1 MWWSFSWDCK
11 SFAQVKTQVLLMDPL
26 PPMNKVYSLL
36 IQEEMQRNFG
46 NGSYFRVESTDHA
59 TKGQNFTINAS
70 SRHGIN
76 HPKGKERPQ
85 CTQCG
90 KLRHTTNK
98 CYKLDGFP
106 LGFKFKNKNSM
117 AHQISSIDQS
127 WESSCAP
134 IQTSMSCTLDQFHQL
149 LALIGFHNQPLSMNY
164 FPAAHGKEFH
174 MAKNVVVPSL
184 PSNSVADKTSFLLAL

>member
-1 MWWSFSWDCK
+1 MCTCGKYICSVNQKLTYLEVKEFVMKFLMGLNK

-46 NGSYFRVESTDHA
+46 NGSYFRVESTGHA

-127 WESSCAP
+127 
-134 IQTSMSCTLDQFHQL
+134 
-149 LALIGFHNQPLSMNY
+149 
-164 FPAAHGKEFH
+164 
-174 MAKNVVVPSL
+174 
-184 PSNSVADKTSFLLAL
+184 

>member
-1 MWWSFSWDCK
+1 
-11 SFAQVKTQVLLMDPL
+11 MDPL

-46 NGSYFRVESTDHA
+46 NGSYSRVESTGHA

-90 KLRHTTNK
+90 KLGHTNNK
-98 CYKLDGFP
+98 CYKLHGFLP
-106 LGFKFKNKNSM
+106 SFKFKNKNSM
-117 AHQISSIDQS
+117 THQVSSIDQS
-127 WESSCAP
+127 RESSCVP
-134 IQTSMSCTLDQFHQL
+134 IQTSLLCTPDQFHQL
-149 LALIGFHNQPLSMNY
+149 WALIGAHNQPLSMNY
-164 FPAAHGKEFH
+164 FPTAHGKKISHGKKCGCTFF
-174 MAKNVVVPSL
+174 
-184 PSNSVADKTSFLLAL
+184 TF